1 MNKKRGMTIVEM
13 LVTLAI
19 LGMVILMGLS
29 LGKGQIQRANF
40 TSTINQFIADL
51 GYARQLASRENR
63 YVAFKF
69 NADCSNYTILVQKR
83 IGRHDL
89 SQESS
94 FRFEKIVDPLD
105 GEKFVETPTD
115 FAVNSMG
122 IIHNFPI
129 SVNSTPTTVTMNFI
143 KLDRATGA
151 KSYASKLTLFPSGG
165 VKIERQ
171 K

>member
-1 MNKKRGMTIVEM
+1 MTIVEV

-19 LGMVILMGLS
+19 LGMVIIMALS
-29 LGKGQIQRANF
+29 LGKGQIQRADF
-40 TSTINQFIADL
+40 TSAVNQFISDL

-69 NADCSNYTILVQKR
+69 NADCSNYTMLVQRR
-83 IGRHDL
+83 IGEHDL
-89 SQESS
+89 SQEESY
-94 FRFEKIVDPLD
+94 RFEKVVEPLN

-115 FAVNSMG
+115 FAVNSIG
-122 IIHNFPI
+122 IIHKFPVNI
-129 SVNSTPTTVTMNFI
+129 NSTPTTVTMNFI

-151 KSYASKLTLFPSGG
+151 KSYESKLTLFPSGG

>member
-1 MNKKRGMTIVEM
+1 MNKKRGMTIVET

-19 LGMVILMGLS
+19 IGMVILMGLA
-29 LGKGQIQRANF
+29 LGKGQIQRADF
-40 TSTINQFIADL
+40 TSSVNQFVADL

-63 YVAFKF
+63 YVVFKF
-69 NADCSNYTILVQKR
+69 NAESSNYTIMVQRR
-83 IGRHDL
+83 IGLDL
-89 SQESS
+89 SQENS
-94 FRFEKIVDPLD
+94 FRFEKMVEPLN
-105 GEKFVETPTD
+105 GEQFVETPSD

-122 IIHNFPI
+122 IIHSYPI
-129 SVNSTPTTVTMNFI
+129 SVNSTPTTVTLNFI

>member
-19 LGMVILMGLS
+19 LGIVILMALG
-29 LGKGQIQRANF
+29 LGKGQIQRADF
-40 TSTINQFIADL
+40 TSSVNQFVADL

-63 YVAFKF
+63 YVVFKF
-69 NADCSNYTILVQKR
+69 NAECSNYTMMVQKR
-83 IGRHDL
+83 IGLDL
-89 SQESS
+89 SQDSS
-94 FRFEKIVDPLD
+94 FRFEKIVKPLN
-105 GEKFVETPTD
+105 GEQFVETPSD

-122 IIHNFPI
+122 IIYNCPV
-129 SVNSTPTTVTMNFI
+129 SVNSIPTTVTLNFI
-143 KLDRATGA
+143 KLDRATGV

>member
-1 MNKKRGMTIVEM
+1 MNKKRGMTIVET

-19 LGMVILMGLS
+19 IGMVILMGLA
-29 LGKGQIQRANF
+29 LGKGQIQRADF
-40 TSTINQFIADL
+40 TSSVNQFVADL

-63 YVAFKF
+63 YVVFKF
-69 NADCSNYTILVQKR
+69 NAESSNYTMMVQR
-83 IGRHDL
+83 FIGLDL
-89 SQESS
+89 SQENS
-94 FRFEKIVDPLD
+94 FRLEKIVEPLN
-105 GEKFVETPTD
+105 GEQFVETPSD

-122 IIHNFPI
+122 IIHSYPI
-129 SVNSTPTTVTMNFI
+129 SINSTPTTVTLNFI

>member
-29 LGKGQIQRANF
+29 LGKGQIQRADF
-40 TSTINQFIADL
+40 TSAINQFVADL

-69 NADCSNYTILVQKR
+69 NPGCSNYTIMVQNR
-83 IGRHDL
+83 IGLDL
-89 SQESS
+89 SQESN
-94 FRFEKIVDPLD
+94 FRFEKVVEPLN
-105 GEKFVETPTD
+105 GEQFVETPTD

-129 SVNSTPTTVTMNFI
+129 SINSTPTTVTLNFI
-143 KLDRATGA
+143 KLDRATGV